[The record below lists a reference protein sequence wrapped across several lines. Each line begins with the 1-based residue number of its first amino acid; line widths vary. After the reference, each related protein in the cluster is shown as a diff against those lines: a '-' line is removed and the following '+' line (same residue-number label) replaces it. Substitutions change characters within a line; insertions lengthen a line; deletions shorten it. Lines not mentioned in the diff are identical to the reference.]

1 MSKSKYNIGD
11 TLTVKIEKIVPNG
24 FGLAFAEKLTLFVP
38 LSAAG
43 DELLVQIVKT
53 QGRTAFAEIVEILKP
68 SADRTKPECIYFGT
82 CGGCNFQQ
90 LNYGAQLDAKIAILQ
105 DCLKRIGKINYDGE
119 IGIIPSPQEY
129 NYRSRA
135 GWHLDAEYKKIGYYK
150 RRSHEVIDAKECPI
164 LVPELDKKL
173 NELRKTINW
182 GDFAG
187 KRPLIEAAAA
197 GRKVSVYSPD
207 ILEPT
212 AEICFEVGG
221 ERYFYDAAGFFQGN
235 NLLVEKLVET
245 ATANATGEFAIDLY
259 CGVGLFTLPLAR
271 NFEKVFGIEE
281 NRRAVE
287 LAGKNVEQARL
298 ENVRFF
304 DDGVGDFLNT
314 ESEKIDFV
322 LLDPPRSGT
331 ENGTIEKLIALKP
344 NEISYVACE
353 PSMLARDLRK
363 LLDADYKI
371 NSITALDL
379 FPQTHHIE
387 TVVRLNSNGVIPQ

>member
-11 TLTVKIEKIVPNG
+11 TLTVRIEKIVPNG
-24 FGLAFAEKLTLFVP
+24 FGLAFGEKLTVFVP
-38 LSAAG
+38 LSATG
-43 DELLVQIVKT
+43 DELNVKIVKM

-68 SADRTKPECIYFGT
+68 STDRTKPECSYFGT
-82 CGGCNFQQ
+82 CGGCNFQH

-105 DCLKRIGKINYDGE
+105 DCLKRIGKIQYAGE
-119 IGIIPSPQEY
+119 IKIIPSPQEY
-129 NYRSRA
+129 NYRARA
-135 GWHLDAEYKKIGYYK
+135 GWHLDAENKKIGYYK
-150 RRSHEVIDAKECPI
+150 RRSHSVIDVKECPI
-164 LVPELDKKL
+164 LVPELEKKL
-173 NELRKTINW
+173 NELRRNIDWK
-182 GDFAG
+182 DFAG

-197 GRKVSVYSPD
+197 NGKVSVYSPD

-212 AEICFEVGG
+212 TEICFEANG

-245 ATANATGEFAIDLY
+245 AISGASGEFALDLY

-271 NFEKVFGIEE
+271 KFDKVFGIEE
-281 NRRAVE
+281 NKRAVE
-287 LAGKNVEQARL
+287 LAEKNVEQARL

-304 DDGVGDFLNT
+304 DNNVGDFLST
-314 ESEKIDFV
+314 ESEKPDFV

-331 ENGTIEKLIALKP
+331 EDGTIEKLVALKP
-344 NEISYVACE
+344 REISYVACE

-363 LLDADYKI
+363 LLDANYLI

-379 FPQTHHIE
+379 FPQTHHVE
-387 TVVRLNSNGVIPQ
+387 TIVKMSLQ

>member
-1 MSKSKYNIGD
+1 MSKSKYNFGD
-11 TLTVKIEKIVPNG
+11 TVTVKIEKIVPNG
-24 FGLAFAEKLTLFVP
+24 FGLAFGEKLTLFVP
-38 LSAAG
+38 LSATG
-43 DELLVQIVKT
+43 DELNVKIVKI

-68 SADRTKPECIYFGT
+68 SADRTKPECSYFGT
-82 CGGCNFQQ
+82 CGGCNFQH
-90 LNYGAQLDAKIAILQ
+90 LNYGAQLDAKAAILQ
-105 DCLKRIGKINYDGE
+105 DCLKRIGKIDYEGE
-119 IGIIPSPQEY
+119 INIIPSPREY
-129 NYRSRA
+129 NYRARA
-135 GWHLDAEYKKIGYYK
+135 GWHLDAETKHIGYYK

-164 LVPELDKKL
+164 LVPELEKKL
-173 NELRKTINW
+173 NELRKTIDW
-182 GDFAG
+182 RDFNG

-197 GRKVSVYSPD
+197 NGKVSVYSTD

-212 AEICFEVGG
+212 AEICFEAND

-235 NLLVEKLVET
+235 NLLVEKLIET
-245 ATANATGEFAIDLY
+245 ATDGAGGELALDLY

-271 NFEKVFGIEE
+271 KFGKVFGIEA
-281 NRRAVE
+281 NKRAVE

-304 DDGVGDFLNT
+304 DYSVSDFLIQD
-314 ESEKIDFV
+314 SEAVDFV

-363 LLDADYKI
+363 LLDAGYTID
-371 NSITALDL
+371 SITALDL
-379 FPQTHHIE
+379 FPQTDHVE
-387 TVVRLNSNGVIPQ
+387 TVVRLRTV